1 MRGKLIAIE
10 GLDGAG
16 LTTQATLLRNW
27 LISKGNDT
35 VLTKEPTDGLIGGII
50 KSSLRKEW
58 KTSPLALQMLFA
70 ADRAHHLATEIEP
83 ALKRSKNVISDLY
96 ILSNIAYGSIDM
108 PQAMLQ
114 QMNANFR
121 KPHVTFIID
130 TQPAVCLDRIKR
142 SRHHIELFEDE
153 QKLQTVRKIFLALRK
168 LFPETYLIDGNRPPG
183 DVFMDI
189 QKIVAKLP

>member
-1 MRGKLIAIE
+1 MRGKLIVFE

-35 VLTKEPTDGLIGGII
+35 ILTKEPTDGLIGGLI
-50 KSSLRKEW
+50 KSALRREW

-83 ALKRSKNVISDLY
+83 APKKNKNVISDRY
-96 ILSNIAYGSIDM
+96 ILSNIAYGSIDI
-108 PQAMLQ
+108 PQAILQ
-114 QMNANFR
+114 QLNANFR
-121 KPHVTFIID
+121 KPHITFIID
-130 TQPAVCLDRIKR
+130 TQPAVCIDRIKK

-153 QKLQTVRKIFLALRK
+153 QKLQTIRKIFLSLKK
-168 LFPETYLIDGNRPPG
+168 LFPETYIIDGNRPQD
-183 DVFMDI
+183 DVFKEI
-189 QKIVAKLP
+189 QKIVSKMP

>member
-1 MRGKLIAIE
+1 MRGKLIVFE

-35 VLTKEPTDGLIGGII
+35 VLTKEPTDGLIGGLIR
-50 KSSLRKEW
+50 SSLRREW

-83 ALKRSKNVISDLY
+83 ALKKNKNVISDRY
-96 ILSNIAYGSIDM
+96 VLSSIAYGSIDI
-108 PQAMLQ
+108 PQAIPQ
-114 QMNANFR
+114 QLNANFR
-121 KPHVTFIID
+121 KPHITFIID
-130 TQPAVCLDRIKR
+130 TQPAVCIDRIKK

-153 QKLQTVRKIFLALRK
+153 QKLQTIRKIYLSLKK
-168 LFPETYLIDGNRPPG
+168 LFPETYIIDGNRSP
-183 DVFMDI
+183 DEVFKDI
-189 QKIVAKLP
+189 QKIITKLP